1 MNRPP
6 SLVAVVTILA
16 ALASVL
22 CAADPPPTT
31 VTKLIPSSNGF
42 RHDFGSRAPGDV
54 LTVVVGAD
62 PTYALVSGAVTGGNP
77 IWVGQGLFTATA
89 TMPDHQAGQHDG
101 TFAGKFRP
109 PGQAGGGVAG
119 STPLPDWNGAALA
132 KSVDIVSETV
142 KRAPDGTPDTRR
154 TVGVCEKVDFSL
166 TDSSSPMEWRAS
178 ADDPLIGTGALWRW
192 SAPHAGGAVT
202 ITARLATGGTCTA
215 TMQVVPPQSLSGAL
229 DAEWT
234 TGPDYD
240 EVNGTIPPG
249 TAGAGMFLTM
259 TVAPLNVCFGYC
271 EASEV
276 PTAGENVL
284 GYFTTLTAA
293 QLFHSSAGRWWII
306 TDDNEWFDTAATSGA
321 PPPWLIGSYQ
331 WTIPNHYRCLG
342 ETDASTLYA
351 TTVQAFGIG
360 ADGTMSVDKVSQN
373 TSRTP

>member
-1 MNRPP
+1 MNRLP

-119 STPLPDWNGAALA
+119 STPLPEWSGPRQIRGYRQRDRETRPRRDPRYAAHCRRVREGGLLAHRFVVADGVEGERGRSPDRNRRALALVGAA
-132 KSVDIVSETV
+132 
-142 KRAPDGTPDTRR
+142 RR
-154 TVGVCEKVDFSL
+154 RRG
-166 TDSSSPMEWRAS
+166 
-178 ADDPLIGTGALWRW
+178 
-192 SAPHAGGAVT
+192 HQ

-342 ETDASTLYA
+342 EADAGTLYD
-351 TTVQAFGIG
+351 TTVQAFTIG
-360 ADGTMSVDKVSQN
+360 ADGTMTVDKVSQN